1 MSDQMEGQDRP
12 EMPPSAEGEGAL
24 PEEEEEEVRVTRMPE
39 PGAGGEGMGPSEP
52 EVEPTSAAVPTEAA
66 DLRTRFESEM
76 RRVSEAVSA
85 AEGAAAAVGLRTT
98 ISGGRVEC
106 DYDMEADSIMVRS
119 VSFELEF

>member
-12 EMPPSAEGEGAL
+12 EIPPSAGEEEGA
-24 PEEEEEEVRVTRMPE
+24 PPEEEVRVTRMPE
-39 PGAGGEGMGPSEP
+39 AEGEGTPPSEP
-52 EVEPTSAAVPTEAA
+52 QAEPIPAAVPTEAA
-66 DLRTRFESEM
+66 DLRTRFEREM

-106 DYDMEADSIMVRS
+106 DYDMEADSIVVRS

>member
-12 EMPPSAEGEGAL
+12 EIPPSAGEEEGA
-24 PEEEEEEVRVTRMPE
+24 PPEEEVRVTRMPE
-39 PGAGGEGMGPSEP
+39 AEAGGEGMGPEP

-106 DYDMEADSIMVRS
+106 DYDMEADSIVVRS

>member
-12 EMPPSAEGEGAL
+12 EIPPSAGEEEGA
-24 PEEEEEEVRVTRMPE
+24 PPEEEVRVTRMPE
-39 PGAGGEGMGPSEP
+39 AEAEGEAMGPSEP

-106 DYDMEADSIMVRS
+106 DYDMEADSIVVRS